1 MQPDSIIYLDAAATT
16 PCADD
21 VIKEMVKFNNIN
33 YGNPSSA
40 HILGRLAR
48 SAVFESA
55 SHISELIGC
64 TPAEIVFTSGATES
78 NNIAILG
85 SGTTNAK
92 SNIIIC
98 PIDHKST
105 LLAAEEL
112 AKRNIEVR
120 RMKIDSNGRVNL
132 THLSSL
138 LDANTALLSISYV
151 NSEIGTFQNL
161 LEIKKALENS
171 NALFHIDAAQALGK
185 LPINV
190 KELGVDCASISAHK
204 IEGPK
209 GIGALYVSSSSF
221 SRLRPLTFGGGQ
233 SSLRSGTLPTQL
245 IAGFGAAAR
254 RLKGKDYPTSW
265 SAAERLRSAILEIL
279 NKHEVAYLINSPDAV
294 STPHILNISIPGIR
308 SETLISCLRNVCI
321 SSGSACNSNNLA
333 PSYVISGIGHDAM
346 RANSAIRFSFT
357 SDMDIETLRTGAES
371 LSQTVLQLT
380 HLNNMDKLND

>member
-48 SAVFESA
+48 SAVIESA

-64 TPAEIVFTSGATES
+64 TPAEIIFTSGATES

-85 SGTTNAK
+85 SATPDSN

-98 PIDHKST
+98 PIDHKSS

-112 AKRNIEVR
+112 EKRNIEIR

-132 THLSSL
+132 THLNSL
-138 LDANTALLSISYV
+138 LDANTSLLSISYV
-151 NSEIGTFQNL
+151 NSEIGTIQNL
-161 LEIKKALENS
+161 LEIKKALDKS

-190 KELGVDCASISAHK
+190 KQLGVDCASISAHK

-233 SSLRSGTLPTQL
+233 SALRSGTLPTQL

-254 RLKGKDYPTSW
+254 RLKSKDYPVSW
-265 SAAERLRSAILEIL
+265 SAAKQLRNAILETL
-279 NKHEVAYLINSPDAV
+279 KKHEIAYLINSPDAV

-321 SSGSACNSNNLA
+321 SSGSACNSTNFA
-333 PSYVISGIGHDAM
+333 PSYVITGIGHDAM

-357 SDMDIETLRTGAES
+357 SDMDIKTVRTGAES

-380 HLNNMDKLND
+380 RLNNRGR

>member
-1 MQPDSIIYLDAAATT
+1 MLPESIIYLDAASTT

-21 VIKEMVKFNNIN
+21 VIKEMIKFNNIN
-33 YGNPSSA
+33 YGNPSST

-48 SAVFESA
+48 GAVFESA

-64 TPAEIVFTSGATES
+64 TPAEIIFTSGATES

-85 SGTTNAK
+85 SAIPDSN
-92 SNIIIC
+92 SNIITC
-98 PIDHKST
+98 PIDHKSS

-112 AKRNIEVR
+112 EKRNIEIR
-120 RMKIDSNGRVNL
+120 RMKIDSNGRINL
-132 THLSSL
+132 PHLHSL
-138 LDANTALLSISYV
+138 LDANTSLLSISYV
-151 NSEIGTFQNL
+151 NSELGTFQNL
-161 LEIKKALENS
+161 VEIKKLLENS

-190 KELGVDCASISAHK
+190 KQLGVDCASISAHK

-209 GIGALYVSSSSF
+209 GIGALYVSSSSI

-233 SSLRSGTLPTQL
+233 CSLRSGTLPTQL

-254 RLKGKDYPTSW
+254 RLNSRDYPASW
-265 SAAERLRSAILEIL
+265 AAAKQLRNAILETL
-279 NKHEVAYLINSPDAV
+279 NKHGITYLVNSPDTV

-308 SETLISCLRNVCI
+308 SETLISHLRNVCI
-321 SSGSACNSNNLA
+321 SSGSACNSNDLA
-333 PSYVISGIGHDAM
+333 PSYVITGIGHNAM

-357 SDMDIETLRTGAES
+357 SDMDINTVRAGAETI
-371 LSQTVLQLT
+371 SQTVLQLT
-380 HLNNMDKLND
+380 QLNNRGKCNE

>member
-221 SRLRPLTFGGGQ
+221 SRLRPL
-233 SSLRSGTLPTQL
+233 
-245 IAGFGAAAR
+245 
-254 RLKGKDYPTSW
+254 
-265 SAAERLRSAILEIL
+265 
-279 NKHEVAYLINSPDAV
+279 
-294 STPHILNISIPGIR
+294 
-308 SETLISCLRNVCI
+308 

-333 PSYVISGIGHDAM
+333 PSYVITGIGHDAM

-357 SDMDIETLRTGAES
+357 SDMDIETLGQGLPNLMVSSGTTEKRNPGNT
-371 LSQTVLQLT
+371 
-380 HLNNMDKLND
+380 K

>member
-112 AKRNIEVR
+112 AKRYIEVR

-161 LEIKKALENS
+161 LEIKKILENS

-209 GIGALYVSSSSF
+209 GIGALYISSSSF

-279 NKHEVAYLINSPDAV
+279 NKHEIAYLINSPDAV

-333 PSYVISGIGHDAM
+333 PSYVITGIGHDAM

>member
-161 LEIKKALENS
+161 LEIKKILENS

-209 GIGALYVSSSSF
+209 GIGALYISSSSF

-254 RLKGKDYPTSW
+254 RLMGKDYPTSW

-279 NKHEVAYLINSPDAV
+279 NKHEIAYLINSPDAV

-333 PSYVISGIGHDAM
+333 PSYVITGIGHDAM

>member
-1 MQPDSIIYLDAAATT
+1 MPSNSLIYLDAAATT

-21 VIKEMVKFNNIN
+21 VIKEMIKFNKSN
-33 YGNPSSA
+33 YGNPSST

-48 SAVFESA
+48 SAILESA

-64 TPAEIVFTSGATES
+64 TSAEIIFTSGATES

-85 SGTTNAK
+85 SAPPDSN

-98 PIDHKST
+98 PIDHKSS

-112 AKRNIEVR
+112 EKRNVEIR
-120 RMKIDSNGRVNL
+120 RMKVDSNGRVNL
-132 THLSSL
+132 PHLHSL
-138 LDANTALLSISYV
+138 LDTNTSLLSISYV

-161 LEIKKALENS
+161 IEIKKALEKS

-190 KELGVDCASISAHK
+190 KQLGVDCASISAHK

-209 GIGALYVSSSSF
+209 GIGALYVSSSCM

-254 RLKGKDYPTSW
+254 RLKSKDYPASW
-265 SAAERLRSAILEIL
+265 AAAKQLRDAILETL
-279 NKHEVAYLINSPDAV
+279 NKHQISYVINSPDNV
-294 STPHILNISIPGIR
+294 STPHILNISLPAIR

-333 PSYVISGIGHDAM
+333 PSYVITGIGHDAI

-357 SDMDIETLRTGAES
+357 SDMDIKTVRKGAES

-380 HLNNMDKLND
+380 QLNNRNK

>member
-333 PSYVISGIGHDAM
+333 PSYVITGIGHDAM

>member
-1 MQPDSIIYLDAAATT
+1 MQPDSVIYLDAAATT

-21 VIKEMVKFNNIN
+21 VIKEMAKYDNIN

-55 SHISELIGC
+55 SHISELLGC

-85 SGTTNAK
+85 SATTAR

-98 PIDHKST
+98 PIDHKSSI
-105 LLAAEEL
+105 LAAEEL
-112 AKRNIEVR
+112 EKRNIEIR
-120 RMKIDSNGRVNL
+120 RMKIDSDGRVNL
-132 THLSSL
+132 THLNSL
-138 LDANTALLSISYV
+138 LDENTSLLSISYV

-171 NALFHIDAAQALGK
+171 NALFHVDAAQALGK

-209 GIGALYVSSSSF
+209 GISALYVSSSSF

-254 RLKGKDYPTSW
+254 RLKNKDYPASW
-265 SAAERLRSAILEIL
+265 SAAKQLRNAILETL
-279 NKHEVAYLINSPDAV
+279 NKHDIAFLINSPDAV
-294 STPHILNISIPGIR
+294 STPHILNISILGMR
-308 SETLISCLRNVCI
+308 SETLISSLRNVCI
-321 SSGSACNSNNLA
+321 SSGSACNSNNLS
-333 PSYVISGIGHDAM
+333 PSYVITGIGHSAM
-346 RANSAIRFSFT
+346 RANSAIRLSFT
-357 SDMDIETLRTGAES
+357 SDMDIKTVRAGAES
-371 LSQTVLQLT
+371 LSQKVLQLI
-380 HLNNMDKLND
+380 HLNHRGQMK

>member
-1 MQPDSIIYLDAAATT
+1 MLPDPLIYLDAAATT

-21 VIKEMVKFNNIN
+21 VIKEMIKFNKSN
-33 YGNPSSA
+33 YGNPSST

-48 SAVFESA
+48 RAIFEGA

-64 TPAEIVFTSGATES
+64 TSDEIIFTSGATES

-85 SGTTNAK
+85 SAPLASN

-98 PIDHKST
+98 PIDHKSS

-112 AKRNIEVR
+112 EKRNVEIR
-120 RMKIDSNGRVNL
+120 RMKVDSNGRVNL
-132 THLSSL
+132 PHLHSL
-138 LDANTALLSISYV
+138 LDANTSLLSISYV

-161 LEIKKALENS
+161 VEIKKALEKS

-190 KELGVDCASISAHK
+190 KQLGVDCVSISAHK
-204 IEGPK
+204 MEGPK
-209 GIGALYVSSSSF
+209 GIGALYVSSSCM

-254 RLKGKDYPTSW
+254 RLKKKDYAASW
-265 SAAERLRSAILEIL
+265 AAAKQLRNAILETL
-279 NKHEVAYLINSPDAV
+279 NKHKITYVINSPDTV

-308 SETLISCLRNVCI
+308 SETLISCLRDVCI
-321 SSGSACNSNNLA
+321 SSGSACNSNSLA
-333 PSYVISGIGHDAM
+333 PSYVITGIGHDAI

-357 SDMDIETLRTGAES
+357 SDMDIKTVRKGAES
-371 LSQTVLQLT
+371 FSQTVLQLT
-380 HLNNMDKLND
+380 QLNNRSTLNG